1 MISNKRNEDRINTD
15 LRNNYKQRINRIFN
29 LYNLERDCII
39 IGVFIHKSVPVLSE
53 YYSII
58 WNDPGGT
65 LSGRKGS
72 LPSMLGAISK
82 LRQRDIKT
90 VSFVILR
97 KVSSC
102 LAQKR
107 LERSL
112 SRNFR
117 GWNLFSVFFFFFHF
131 LLVLFFSLFVL
142 TPTLMHIYICI
153 LHD

>member
-1 MISNKRNEDRINTD
+1 MMISNKRKNPINRNEDRINIH
-15 LRNNYKQRINRIFN
+15 LRNNYEQRVNRIFN
-29 LYNLERDCII
+29 LNNLERDCII
-39 IGVFIHKSVPVLSE
+39 IHNYIFIHKSVPVLSE

-112 SRNFR
+112 R
-117 GWNLFSVFFFFFHF
+117 
-131 LLVLFFSLFVL
+131 
-142 TPTLMHIYICI
+142 
-153 LHD
+153 

>member
-1 MISNKRNEDRINTD
+1 MIKFFIFCLNNEASYLIQNKRVINGYFFFILRLWWFLKINKQNDKININTH
-15 LRNNYKQRINRIFN
+15 LRNNYEQRVNRIFN

-39 IGVFIHKSVPVLSE
+39 ISIFIHKSVPVLSE

-112 SRNFR
+112 R
-117 GWNLFSVFFFFFHF
+117 
-131 LLVLFFSLFVL
+131 
-142 TPTLMHIYICI
+142 
-153 LHD
+153 

>member
-1 MISNKRNEDRINTD
+1 MIKFFIFCLNNEASCLIQNKRVINGYFFFILRLWWFLKINKQNDKININTH
-15 LRNNYKQRINRIFN
+15 LRNNYEQRVNRIFN

-39 IGVFIHKSVPVLSE
+39 ISVFIHKSVPVLSE

-112 SRNFR
+112 R
-117 GWNLFSVFFFFFHF
+117 
-131 LLVLFFSLFVL
+131 
-142 TPTLMHIYICI
+142 
-153 LHD
+153 

>member
-1 MISNKRNEDRINTD
+1 MPDIFLLYIEIMISNKRNEDRINTD

-112 SRNFR
+112 R
-117 GWNLFSVFFFFFHF
+117 
-131 LLVLFFSLFVL
+131 
-142 TPTLMHIYICI
+142 
-153 LHD
+153 